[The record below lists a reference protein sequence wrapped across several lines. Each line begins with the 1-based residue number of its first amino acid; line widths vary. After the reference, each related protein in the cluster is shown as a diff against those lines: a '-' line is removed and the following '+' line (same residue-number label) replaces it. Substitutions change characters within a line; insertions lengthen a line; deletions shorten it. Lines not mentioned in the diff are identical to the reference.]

1 VTRYLARR
9 LVHLVVQVLLVA
21 TIVFLLLRLVPGD
34 PAMAVL
40 GETASQE
47 QIEAMRHKLG
57 IDQPFVV
64 QYATWLGGVAHGD
77 LGQSIINGAPVHEQV
92 AQRIGN
98 TIELA
103 LLAVSLALMVG
114 IPLGTVAAVRANR
127 SPDFLLSSVAML
139 GLSLPSFVVG
149 TVLLLIFAL
158 MLRWLPQH
166 QFVSLTA
173 DPSQHLE
180 LLVLPVITLAASS
193 SAVIMRM
200 TRASMLDVV
209 RQDYLRTARAK
220 GLTNT
225 VVLMRHALRNALNPV
240 VSLVGLELATLLGG
254 TVIVETI
261 YNWPGLSSLLLA
273 GVRSRDYPTVQGVV
287 LVIAVL
293 TILINLAID
302 IVYGLL
308 DPRIRYA

>member
-1 VTRYLARR
+1 
-9 LVHLVVQVLLVA
+9 
-21 TIVFLLLRLVPGD
+21 
-34 PAMAVL
+34 MAVL

-47 QIEAMRHKLG
+47 QVEAMRHKLG
-57 IDQPFVV
+57 IDQPFLV
-64 QYATWLGGVAHGD
+64 QYASWLGGVAHGN
-77 LGQSIINGAPVHEQV
+77 LGQSIINGAPVQEQV

-98 TIELA
+98 TLELA
-103 LLAVSLALMVG
+103 LLAIGLALVVG
-114 IPLGTVAAVRANR
+114 IPLGMVAAVRANR
-127 SPDFLLSSVAML
+127 GADLLVSSLAML

-149 TVLLLIFAL
+149 TVLLLVFAL

-166 QFVSLTA
+166 QFVAITA
-173 DPSQHLE
+173 DPGQHLE
-180 LLVLPVITLAASS
+180 LLVLPVVTLAAST

-200 TRASMLDVV
+200 TRASMLDVI

-220 GLTNT
+220 GLTS
-225 VVLMRHALRNALNPV
+225 VAVLMRHALRNALNPV

-302 IVYGLL
+302 VVYGLL

>member
-1 VTRYLARR
+1 VTRYLLRR
-9 LVHLVVQVLLVA
+9 LVYLVIQVALVA

-47 QIEAMRHKLG
+47 QVEAMRHKLG
-57 IDQPFVV
+57 VDRPFLV
-64 QYATWLGGVAHGD
+64 QYGAWLGGVVHGD
-77 LGQSIINGAPVHEQV
+77 LGQSIINGAPVEGEV
-92 AQRIGN
+92 ARRIGN
-98 TIELA
+98 TIELTLLAIGLA
-103 LLAVSLALMVG
+103 LLVG
-114 IPLGTVAAVRANR
+114 IPLGMLAAVRANR
-127 SPDFLLSSVAML
+127 GTDLLVSSIAML

-149 TVLLLIFAL
+149 TVLLLVFAL

-166 QFVSLTA
+166 QFVAITA
-173 DPSQHLE
+173 DPRQHLE
-180 LLVLPVITLAASS
+180 LLVLPVVTLAAST

-200 TRASMLDVV
+200 TRASMLDVI

-220 GLTNT
+220 GLTN
-225 VVLMRHALRNALNPV
+225 VAVLMRHALRNALNPV
-240 VSLVGLELATLLGG
+240 VSLVGLEFATLLGG

-302 IVYGLL
+302 LVYGLL